1 MKKLVII
8 GNWKMN
14 KTFSETQEFL
24 KEFAKIYKEKESLI
38 YNKLDFAVASPF
50 TNLFAF
56 KENKISELKLAA
68 QNVSQ
73 HLSGAYTG
81 EVSINMLKD
90 LNTKYVILGHSERR
104 SYYGETNEI
113 INAKAQTVLSNGLI
127 PVICVGETLE
137 EYENGKTKEIV
148 KKQIEESLK
157 SLDYSKIIVAY
168 EPIWAIGTG
177 KVATPEIAQ
186 DVCEYIHS
194 ITSKNLIVQYGG
206 SVSPKNI
213 SELSSQK
220 DIDGFL
226 VGGASL
232 DANSFVQLLTLGK

>member
-56 KENKISELKLAA
+56 KENQISELKLAA

-113 INAKAQTVLSNGLI
+113 VNAKAQTVLSNGLI
-127 PVICVGETLE
+127 PIICVGETLE

-177 KVATPEIAQ
+177 KVATPGIAQ